1 MKYFIFLFGLF
12 AIFIV
17 TVCNFYPSEVMD
29 YVRKITGN
37 DNYVIAVSN
46 EYYLDYG
53 FKYVD
58 NYTDD
63 VNNKKELLDYIYY
76 VINTGSEYADGE
88 CVKEYKDCISDLESI
103 ATDEQKLSMF
113 NNFVHPYN
121 SFKTIS
127 FTYDDSGKFSMAI
140 EHIYKKDEIKELN
153 NKIDDILKDIITPS
167 MNTSDKIKAI
177 HNYVIDHTQYDE
189 KKVNNIHDETY
200 RSNTAYG
207 VIIEGYGI
215 CSGYSDTISI
225 MLNKL
230 SIENYKVSN
239 ATHIWNLVYVNG
251 KWVHLDATWDDPIS
265 TNNISRDTYF
275 LIDYDSLVKLDD
287 GTHTFDKNIFQ
298 EAV

>member
-12 AIFIV
+12 AIFVV
-17 TVCNFYPSEVMD
+17 TICNFYPNDIMD
-29 YVRKITGN
+29 YIKKITGN

-46 EYYLDYG
+46 DYYLDYD

-88 CVKEYKDCISDLESI
+88 CVKSYKNCIKDLESI
-103 ATDEQKLSMF
+103 ATDEKKLSIL

-127 FTYDDSGKFSMAI
+127 FTYDDSGRFSMAI
-140 EHIYKKDEIKELN
+140 EHIYKKEEIKKLN
-153 NKIDDILKDIITPS
+153 TKIDAILNDIITPS
-167 MNTSDKIKAI
+167 MNTSDKIKTI
-177 HNYVIDHTQYDE
+177 HNYVIDHTKYDE
-189 KKVNNIHDETY
+189 KKVDNIHDETY

-207 VIIEGYGI
+207 VIYDGYGI

-230 SIENYKVSN
+230 SIENYKISN
-239 ATHIWNLVYVNG
+239 ESHIWNLVYVNG

-265 TNNISRDTYF
+265 TNNVSRDTYF
-275 LIDYDSLVKLDD
+275 LIDYDTLVKLDD

-298 EAV
+298 EAI